1 MNIEQLTYIV
11 EVANRKSLAEASKT
25 LNISQSALSQ
35 AITKLES
42 ELNMKIFDRT
52 RTGAETTKEGDMIV
66 EKALHALNAIYQI
79 KEEAHKQNNNKD
91 DLLRITTIPGL
102 TVPLID
108 SYLSFKNKKSSL
120 NLEINEKSSTKIIRD
135 IKNDVADIGFIAINK
150 ANIDSLGELSFT
162 PIINGELLIFTSKQ
176 LQMPDCG
183 NQLTADFLK
192 KQTFVLYKD
201 EYVEDFIAN
210 FQRQHGP
217 VDVFFKTTNI
227 DIINKAVFEFGAI
240 TLGHDISTL
249 FNSEFSRSKMKAYSL
264 GNFYD
269 SSFRFGWVKKNDY
282 KLSSEAKLYIE
293 GINQILIN
301 HSSMV

>member
-35 AITKLES
+35 AITRLES
-42 ELNMKIFDRT
+42 ELNMKIFERT
-52 RTGAETTKEGDMIV
+52 RTGAVTTKEGDKIV
-66 EKALHALNAIYQI
+66 EKALHALDAIYQI
-79 KEEAHKQNNNKD
+79 KEEAYKQNNNKD
-91 DLLRITTIPGL
+91 DLLRITAIPGL

-108 SYLSFKNKKSSL
+108 TYFSFKNKKTSL
-120 NLEINEKSSTKIIRD
+120 NIEVNEKSSTKIIRD
-135 IKNDVADIGFIAINK
+135 IKNDIADIGFIAINK
-150 ANIDSLGELSFT
+150 ASIDSLSELSFT

-176 LQMPDCG
+176 LEIPGSG
-183 NQLTADFLK
+183 NEITADFLK

-210 FQRQHGP
+210 FQRKYGP
-217 VDVFFKTTNI
+217 VDIFLKTTNV
-227 DIINKAVFEFGAI
+227 DIISNAVFEFGAI

-264 GNFYD
+264 DNFYD
-269 SSFRFGWVKKNDY
+269 SSFRFGWVRKNDY

-293 GINQILIN
+293 GINQILIK